1 MDSSSQ
7 TCEQLLSQKESR
19 WHLVGIGGIGVSAI
33 ARILIGQ
40 GYHVQGSDVRESQL
54 TLALRQEGADV
65 RIGHAAAHLDGVDIV
80 VASTAIPKTNVE
92 LVAAAERQI
101 PIVHRSHLLGALIQQ
116 YPTAIGI
123 TGTHGKGTVS
133 SSIAHILYA
142 AGQDPS
148 FLIGGLLL
156 NHGTNARLGQGALLV
171 AEVDESD
178 GTHENVQPTHAVLNQ
193 LEMDHLNYY
202 DSWSKLE
209 DSMVGFAANNPRLQR
224 FYVNLADPGIQKILP
239 RLQSEDVPVRSYGL
253 ECEQADIWASQL
265 EPRRLPNGHLGGAM
279 TVICGQQELGRVEV
293 QLPGRYNLS
302 NMLAAITVCLD
313 QGIDFEQIRTALQGF
328 LGLENRFTVVEAGP
342 KFVVKDYISHP
353 TGIRRVLEGA
363 SYFKKRPIVAVF
375 KPYRFTMINY
385 LQDDYRD
392 AFAGADHVL
401 ITELYTAGEVPIP
414 GIDTEFLC
422 NKIRESGT
430 EVTFV
435 PDMDDINDHLHA
447 NHAGDGMVIFFGGDD
462 LFAVADG
469 YAHELG
475 GVEHI

>member
-7 TCEQLLSQKESR
+7 YCEQLLRQTESR

-33 ARILIGQ
+33 ARILIGM
-40 GYHVQGSDVRESQL
+40 GHDVRGSDVRESQL
-54 TLALRQEGADV
+54 TLALREEGADV

-92 LVAAAERQI
+92 LVAAAEKGI
-101 PIVHRSHLLGALIQQ
+101 PIVHRSHLLGAIIQQ
-116 YPTAIGI
+116 FSTAIGI

-133 SSIAHILYA
+133 SSIAHILHA
-142 AGQDPS
+142 TDQDPS

-156 NHGTNARLGQGALLV
+156 NHGTNAYLGKSPILV

-178 GTHENVQPTHAVLNQ
+178 GSHENVQPTHAVLNQ

-209 DSMVGFAANNPRLQR
+209 DSMVGFSANNPRLQR

-239 RLQSEDVPVRSYGL
+239 RLQSEGVSVRSYGL
-253 ECEQADIWASQL
+253 EYDQADIWACQL

-279 TVICGQQELGRVEV
+279 TVMQGEEELGRVEV

-313 QGIDFEQIRTALQGF
+313 LGLEFDQIRSALQGF
-328 LGLENRFTVVEAGP
+328 LGLENRFTVVEAGS

-392 AFAGADHVL
+392 AFTGADHVL

-430 EVTFV
+430 KVTFV
-435 PDMDDINDHLHA
+435 PEMNDIKEHLHTH
-447 NHAGDGMVIFFGGDD
+447 HAGDGMVLFFGGDD
-462 LFAVADG
+462 LFTVADG
-469 YAHELG
+469 YADELG
-475 GVEHI
+475 GVDHS